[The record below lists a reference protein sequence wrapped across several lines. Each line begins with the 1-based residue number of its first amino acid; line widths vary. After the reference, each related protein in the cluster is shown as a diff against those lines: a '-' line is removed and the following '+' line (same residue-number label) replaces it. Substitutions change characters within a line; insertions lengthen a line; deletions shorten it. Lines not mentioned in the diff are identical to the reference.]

1 MERQIGEVFT
11 YEGKTYQIIPREKE
25 DCCTGCAFDLGLYAC
40 KKPRNEA
47 RNNFGYCYFRFR
59 KDKKG
64 IIFKEINNMENNQ
77 LNIEIPEGMEIDLEN
92 TNLTKGII
100 KFKQKG
106 ITYNYI
112 FDILK
117 NKYNV
122 QSSLVAASSNN
133 KIKLSCLDK
142 LLDIAKY
149 YNQCW
154 EPNWNNTNEYKFSII
169 YDHGLKRYVISKTTT
184 KIETCVYF
192 KNYDDVSSVINNPNF
207 KELLDSIYKQ

>member
-1 MERQIGEVFT
+1 M
-11 YEGKTYQIIPREKE
+11 
-25 DCCTGCAFDLGLYAC
+25 
-40 KKPRNEA
+40 
-47 RNNFGYCYFRFR
+47 
-59 KDKKG
+59 
-64 IIFKEINNMENNQ
+64 
-77 LNIEIPEGMEIDLEN
+77 
-92 TNLTKGII
+92 
-100 KFKQKG
+100 
-106 ITYNYI
+106 
-112 FDILK
+112 
-117 NKYNV
+117 

-192 KNYDDVSSVINNPNF
+192 KNYKFIKRIYWLIKCVFYFIFLNF
-207 KELLDSIYKQ
+207 VLLYRTIYDKIS